1 MLCVRNVFWLCC
13 HVDWKSM
20 DNLIILLCGL
30 VAGTIVFHSAIV
42 APTVFRTLSESDASV
57 FLRTIFPKFFLFLT
71 LINLVNFL
79 LALIDSQSGIM
90 VMAAISAVLMGIAY
104 GLIPITNRSRD
115 EGLQQRFSQLH
126 RVSVLLTVG
135 VLSINVVAI
144 FL

>member
-1 MLCVRNVFWLCC
+1 MSN
-13 HVDWKSM
+13 
-20 DNLIILLCGL
+20 IINLLCGL

-42 APTVFRTLSESDASV
+42 APTVFRTLDERDASV

-71 LINLVNFL
+71 LINMVNVL
-79 LALIDSQSGIM
+79 LALIDGQFGVM

-104 GLIPITNRSRD
+104 GIIPMTNRSRD

-126 RVSVLLTVG
+126 RVSVLLTVA
-135 VLSINVVAI
+135 VLSINVVAA

>member
-1 MLCVRNVFWLCC
+1 MSN
-13 HVDWKSM
+13 
-20 DNLIILLCGL
+20 IINLLCGL

-42 APTVFRTLSESDASV
+42 APTVFRTLGESDASV

-71 LINLVNFL
+71 LINVVNVL
-79 LALIDSQSGIM
+79 LALIDGQFAVM

-104 GLIPITNRSRD
+104 GIIPMTNRSRD

-126 RVSVLLTVG
+126 RVSVLLTVA
-135 VLSINVVAI
+135 VLSINVVAA

>member
-1 MLCVRNVFWLCC
+1 MSN
-13 HVDWKSM
+13 
-20 DNLIILLCGL
+20 IINLLCGL

-42 APTVFRTLSESDASV
+42 APTVFRTLGERDASV

-71 LINLVNFL
+71 LINVVNVL
-79 LALIDSQSGIM
+79 LALIVGQFGVM

-104 GLIPITNRSRD
+104 GIIPMTNRSRD

-126 RVSVLLTVG
+126 RVSVLLTVA
-135 VLSINVVAI
+135 VLSINVVAA

>member
-1 MLCVRNVFWLCC
+1 MSN
-13 HVDWKSM
+13 
-20 DNLIILLCGL
+20 IINLLCGL

-42 APTVFRTLSESDASV
+42 APTVFRTLGERDASV

-71 LINLVNFL
+71 LINVVNVL
-79 LALIDSQSGIM
+79 LALIDGQFAVM

-104 GLIPITNRSRD
+104 GIIPMTNRSRD

-126 RVSVLLTVG
+126 RVSVLLTVA
-135 VLSINVVAI
+135 VLSINVVAA